1 MIDSVFATTTW
12 MWWLQV
18 DAFAEGLHVH
28 QRAMTA
34 DGSTVLERA
43 MIEHNLAAAS
53 KLYMN
58 IYSEELGQLLGTSAE
73 RAERV
78 AARMI
83 AEERLQVVSSW
94 CLESYTVCSYHVLL
108 QKLAEKKF
116 PGLNA
121 VALIGSCHGQV
132 CQPMLMAPHLLLA
145 IIVSM
150 QI

>member
-1 MIDSVFATTTW
+1 MRV
-12 MWWLQV
+12 MNLQV
-18 DAFAEGLHVH
+18 DAFAEGLAVH

-73 RAERV
+73 KAERV

-83 AEERLQVVSSW
+83 AEERLQVR
-94 CLESYTVCSYHVLL
+94 LVC
-108 QKLAEKKF
+108 
-116 PGLNA
+116 
-121 VALIGSCHGQV
+121 
-132 CQPMLMAPHLLLA
+132 
-145 IIVSM
+145 
-150 QI
+150 